1 MTAKE
6 IMTPGCEFNSYPSQT
21 IITADTHIVET
32 LHRLLDSPDHRLDV
46 VEGDSRIG
54 CVTPDSL
61 LEGLGSFLAPRDD
74 SSMVIVEC
82 SPQNYSASM
91 LAHAVEDA
99 DAHLVDLWSA
109 PADNGRLRVTLRVRR
124 ADPTPVV
131 RSLERYGFDVVDTFS
146 SSLSMQS
153 EMALER
159 IQALQALLNV

>member
-6 IMTPGCEFNSYPSQT
+6 IMTPGCDMLISPSRT
-21 IITADTHIVET
+21 TITADTHIVET
-32 LHRLLDSPDHRLDV
+32 LHRLLDSADHRLDV
-46 VEGDSRIG
+46 VEGDQRIG
-54 CVTPDSL
+54 CITSDSL
-61 LEGLGSFLAPRDD
+61 LNGLGAFLAPRDD
-74 SSMVIVEC
+74 SSLVVMEC
-82 SPQNYSASM
+82 TPQNYSASS

-99 DAHLVDLWSA
+99 DTHLVDLWSA

-146 SSLSMQS
+146 TSLSMQS

-159 IQALQALLNV
+159 IQALQAILNV